1 MKKAL
6 QTTFTICLLAILT
19 TITNAQTVVIN
30 EFMASNDTSAADADG
45 EFDDWI
51 ELYNTSSSTVDMSGW
66 YITDKADN
74 ITKYQ
79 FQNGLSLDADD
90 YLIIWA
96 DEDSIQGDLHANF
109 KLSANGELV
118 ILSDSMQ
125 NTIDSVSFGAQV
137 TDVSYAR
144 FPNGTGNFILQA
156 PTFNFENS
164 PNSTFKIK
172 KTFDFNIFP
181 NPSSDFLNV
190 EILETNSTDLF
201 QIFDA
206 NGKIIHSENV
216 VNANFQVDLSIFKN
230 GLYLLKYGNSVR
242 QFLVIK

>member
-1 MKKAL
+1 MKKVL
-6 QTTFTICLLAILT
+6 QITFTVCLLAMFT

-51 ELYNTSSSTVDMSGW
+51 ELYNVSGTTVDMSGW
-66 YITDKADN
+66 YITDKEDN
-74 ITKYQ
+74 ITKFQ
-79 FQNGLSLDADD
+79 FQNGLSLAADE

-109 KLSANGELV
+109 KLSGNGEFV
-118 ILSDSMQ
+118 ILSDASQ
-125 NTIDSVSFGAQV
+125 NIIDSVSFGAQV

-144 FPNGTGNFILQA
+144 FPNGTGNFVLQA
-156 PTFNFENS
+156 PTFNAENS
-164 PNSTFKIK
+164 PNSTFKIE
-172 KTFDFNIFP
+172 KTFTFNIFP

-190 EILETNSTDLF
+190 EILENNSNDLF
-201 QIFDA
+201 QIFDT
-206 NGKIIHSENV
+206 NGKLIHSENT
-216 VNANFQVDLSIFKN
+216 VNSNFQVDLSIFKN
-230 GLYLLKYGNSVR
+230 GLYLLKYGDSVR

>member
-1 MKKAL
+1 MKKNL
-6 QTTFTICLLAILT
+6 QLTFTICLLAMFT
-19 TITNAQTVVIN
+19 TITKAQTVVIN
-30 EFMASNDTSAADADG
+30 EFMASNDTTAADADG

-51 ELYNTSSSTVDMSGW
+51 ELYNISGTTVDMSGW

-74 ITKYQ
+74 ITKFQ
-79 FQNGLSLDADD
+79 FQNGLSLDADE

-109 KLSANGELV
+109 KLSSNGEVV
-118 ILSDSMQ
+118 ILSDASQ
-125 NTIDSVSFGAQV
+125 NIVDSVTFGAQV

-156 PTFNFENS
+156 PTFNAENS
-164 PNSTFKIK
+164 PNSTSKIK
-172 KTFDFNIFP
+172 KVFTFNIFP

-190 EILETNSTDLF
+190 EILENNATDLF
-201 QIFDA
+201 QIFDV
-206 NGKIIHSENV
+206 NGKVIHSENV
-216 VNANFQVDLSIFKN
+216 VNSNFQVDLSIFKN
-230 GLYLLKYGNSVR
+230 GLYLLKYGNSVK